1 MELSDK
7 EYLAHYGVLG
17 MKWGRK
23 RSVTT
28 STTSNGKISKKLN
41 SMKQAHKANKVK
53 NLSNKELQARIDR
66 MRLEQNYKNLKKQ
79 STVIGRGEQLVGNIA
94 KGTVSRV
101 AGDLAASAAKKA
113 INDAMGRDM
122 FR

>member
-1 MELSDK
+1 
-7 EYLAHYGVLG
+7 
-17 MKWGRK
+17 
-23 RSVTT
+23 
-28 STTSNGKISKKLN
+28 
-41 SMKQAHKANKVK
+41 MKQAHKANKVK